1 MNIDKNCTDFA
12 RMNKKIL
19 IIGGTG
25 LLALNWALTVR
36 NQFEIILALH
46 DREISLNGTR
56 SIKVDTSSYER
67 ISEALDQIR
76 PDIVINTAGLTSVE
90 LCEKFPQRATEINTT
105 LAINLAKSCLTR
117 QIKFIHISTDHLFSG
132 ESSLVAEIEPP
143 KPKNVYGIT
152 KANAELGIV
161 NVNSEALIIRT
172 NFYAWGPGY
181 RASFSDT
188 IINSL
193 RSGRTL
199 NLFTDVFYTPILAK
213 TLIDI
218 VHQLMERN
226 ASGIFNVVSDQ
237 RISKYDFGL
246 KLAKEFN
253 LDNDLINEGKII
265 DKPSLVNRPHDMS
278 LSNQKVSNYLGRKM
292 GGLDE
297 HILKLKTQE
306 VNGLAQ
312 ELQAL

>member
-1 MNIDKNCTDFA
+1 MSIF
-12 RMNKKIL
+12 L
-19 IIGGTG
+19 
-25 LLALNWALTVR
+25 

-246 KLAKEFN
+246 NIARFFN
-253 LDNDLINEGKII
+253 LDKSLIHKDLMRNNTT
-265 DKPSLVNRPHDMS
+265 LVQRPYDMS
-278 LSNQKVSNYLGRKM
+278 LSNSKVSKLLDIVI
-292 GGLDE
+292 GGVEVHLNE
-297 HILKLKTQE
+297 LYKQE
-306 VNGLAQ
+306 VSGFNSEIIKL
-312 ELQAL
+312 